1 MAALRSLLKKN
12 SSSIPTCN
20 ELVMIR
26 RFFSSEAAAAS
37 SSFAQRLRDLPKDLP
52 GTKIKTQ
59 VSQLIGKTPI
69 VYLSKVTEGCG
80 AYIAAKQEMFQPTSS
95 IKDRPALAMIE
106 DAERKNFIAPGK
118 TTLIEPTSGNMG
130 ISMAFMAAM
139 KGYKMVLTMPSY
151 TSLERRVCM
160 RCFGADLILTDPTK
174 GMGGTVKK
182 AYELL
187 ESTPG
192 GFMLQQFSNP
202 ANTQIHFETTGPEIW
217 EDSLGKVDIFVMGIG
232 SGGTVSG
239 VGKYL
244 KSQNPNVKIY
254 GVEPA
259 ESNVLNGG
267 KPGIITYRG
276 GMEEYNMMK
285 VMILVFVILK
295 TYVKSVL
302 NFILI
307 RPIPAQDGSLGFD
320 RVNLPG
326 GSKANP
332 ARVRLRVCRSSGP
345 HDITGNGV
353 GFKPDI
359 LDMDI
364 MEKVLEVSSEDSVN
378 MARRL
383 ALEEGLMVGI
393 SSGANTVAALRL
405 ARMPENKG
413 KLIVTIHASF
423 GERYL
428 SSVLFQDLRKEAENM
443 QPVPVD

>member
-26 RFFSSEAAAAS
+26 RFFSSEGAAAS

-106 DAERKNFIAPGK
+106 DAERKNLIAPGK

-139 KGYKMVLTMPSY
+139 KGYKMILTMPSY
-151 TSLERRVCM
+151 TSLERRVTM
-160 RCFGADLILTDPTK
+160 RAFGAELILTDPAK

-192 GFMLQQFSNP
+192 AFMLQQFSNP

-267 KPGIITYRG
+267 KPG
-276 GMEEYNMMK
+276 
-285 VMILVFVILK
+285 
-295 TYVKSVL
+295 
-302 NFILI
+302 
-307 RPIPAQDGSLGFD
+307 
-320 RVNLPG
+320 
-326 GSKANP
+326 
-332 ARVRLRVCRSSGP
+332 P

-359 LDMDI
+359 LDMDV